1 MKNKTWYLGYVVAI
15 VILVAI
21 FFADLDNN
29 LTIVLTFV
37 FGIILSV
44 THIKL
49 MHQKMIEKDKDY
61 KIQTED
67 ERNTLIKDKANAAN
81 SAFLLLLVGLATIIL
96 LVFEYYIPAL
106 IVGSII
112 PLNLAFL
119 VIVSNYYEKN
129 IKIII
134 IGSSFKGLLLFLI
147 PKFVGVRNKRIEIIL
162 RCILSE
168 T

>member
-44 THIKL
+44 THIKV

-119 VIVSNYYEKN
+119 VIVSNYYEK
-129 IKIII
+129 KY
-134 IGSSFKGLLLFLI
+134 
-147 PKFVGVRNKRIEIIL
+147 
-162 RCILSE
+162 
-168 T
+168 

>member
-1 MKNKTWYLGYVVAI
+1 MKNKTWYLGYVVAT

-29 LTIVLTFV
+29 LTIVLTFA

-119 VIVSNYYEKN
+119 VIVSNYYEK
-129 IKIII
+129 KY
-134 IGSSFKGLLLFLI
+134 
-147 PKFVGVRNKRIEIIL
+147 
-162 RCILSE
+162 
-168 T
+168 